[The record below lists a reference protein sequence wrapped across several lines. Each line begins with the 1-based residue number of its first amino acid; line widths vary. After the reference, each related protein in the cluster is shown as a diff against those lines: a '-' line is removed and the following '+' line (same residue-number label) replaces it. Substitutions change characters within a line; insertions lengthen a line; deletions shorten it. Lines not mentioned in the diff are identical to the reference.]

1 MRYCK
6 TPSCKGIT
14 VKYFNIIALAALTA
28 KLMLIDSKLMQRAT
42 STYQALDAPK
52 PVHNVTG
59 FVNQTFPIT
68 GTVAGVQEQ
77 PGLMMHWM
85 GDTLKM

>member
-1 MRYCK
+1 MF
-6 TPSCKGIT
+6 SA
-14 VKYFNIIALAALTA
+14 KYFNVIALAALTA
-28 KLMLIDSKLMQRAT
+28 KLTIIDGTLMQRAT
-42 STYQALDAPK
+42 STALMLDP
-52 PVHNVTG
+52 PQTVSNVTG

-68 GTVAGVQEQ
+68 GTVAGIQEQ

>member
-1 MRYCK
+1 MSVK
-6 TPSCKGIT
+6 ELVLSC
-14 VKYFNIIALAALTA
+14 KYFNLIALAALTA
-28 KLMLIDSKLMQRAT
+28 KLTMIDNLLMQRAT
-42 STYQALDAPK
+42 GTTLMMDPPRTVS
-52 PVHNVTG
+52 NVTG

-68 GTVAGVQEQ
+68 GTVAGIQEQ